1 MAVYYAKR
9 LWGKSS
15 SIYYLLLFYF
25 SSALFYALI
34 IPWSYRTPPSPSY
47 ALQCFANLKDLLVFW
62 FTLLSSRII
71 SPLFVKTTTTMT
83 NAMSTF
89 GGPPSSLLQGRRNPW
104 ANGTSKFVLSEI
116 KGKPKKCGSCMSKL
130 WLWRFSLHIAQK
142 IKRCKIFFVI
152 FHVFIAQW
160 LQKVWNLDFQI
171 KFYIYV
177 NNVNL
182 GNYFSSLTVFDNF
195 NFWNNAYF
203 LTALC

>member
-116 KGKPKKCGSCMSKL
+116 KGKPKKCASCMSKL
-130 WLWRFSLHIAQK
+130 WLWRFSQHIAQ
-142 IKRCKIFFVI
+142 IFFFSKKSNVAKSLLLS
-152 FHVFIAQW
+152 FMW
-160 LQKVWNLDFQI
+160 L
-171 KFYIYV
+171 
-177 NNVNL
+177 
-182 GNYFSSLTVFDNF
+182 
-195 NFWNNAYF
+195 
-203 LTALC
+203 

>member
-15 SIYYLLLFYF
+15 RIYYLLLFYF

-34 IPWSYRTPPSPSY
+34 IPRSYRTPPSPSY

-104 ANGTSKFVLSEI
+104 ANGPSKFVSSETKRKPI
-116 KGKPKKCGSCMSKL
+116 KWGSCTSESIFYVNKCV
-130 WLWRFSLHIAQK
+130 WFS
-142 IKRCKIFFVI
+142 
-152 FHVFIAQW
+152 FHV
-160 LQKVWNLDFQI
+160 I
-171 KFYIYV
+171 KYI
-177 NNVNL
+177 NL
-182 GNYFSSLTVFDNF
+182 GNYFALLTVFYDLNF
-195 NFWNNAYF
+195 
-203 LTALC
+203 

>member
-34 IPWSYRTPPSPSY
+34 IPWSYRSPPSPSY

-89 GGPPSSLLQGRRNPW
+89 GGPPSSLLHGRRNPW
-104 ANGTSKFVLSEI
+104 AYGPPKCSYQKQRKNRSNLVLVCLPHTDYLPVRAWCAIRE
-116 KGKPKKCGSCMSKL
+116 
-130 WLWRFSLHIAQK
+130 
-142 IKRCKIFFVI
+142 FF
-152 FHVFIAQW
+152 FC
-160 LQKVWNLDFQI
+160 DF
-171 KFYIYV
+171 K
-177 NNVNL
+177 
-182 GNYFSSLTVFDNF
+182 
-195 NFWNNAYF
+195 
-203 LTALC
+203 